1 MTYVNTGNVR
11 MGFAGLA
18 VTVALTAGFSSDAA
32 AKHKSAAAKHKSDVA
47 LNAQGQIIQSASVQE
62 TARPVSMRYY
72 GGPKSPMWSG
82 R

>member
-1 MTYVNTGNVR
+1 MTYMNTGNVR

-18 VTVALTAGFSSDAA
+18 VTVALTAGFSSD
-32 AKHKSAAAKHKSDVA
+32 AAAKHKSDVA

>member
-1 MTYVNTGNVR
+1 MTCVNTGNVR

-32 AKHKSAAAKHKSDVA
+32 AKHKSDVA
-47 LNAQGQIIQSASVQE
+47 LNAQGQIIQSAPVQ